1 MSDSSSIT
9 GPNWY
14 AVQTLSNQEGKAK
27 KYLDKFIAIEE
38 MDDFVFDVLMPTEQI
53 TEVKAGKK
61 SIKTRKFYPGYIFVN
76 MRLYDD
82 DGNLLQKPWYF
93 VREGHGV
100 INFVGGDRPTPLKK
114 SEIDRILN
122 QVEESEGKESRR
134 LNMKSVKWSKSTKVP
149 SRTSLAKLRKSTQT
163 GASSKFPYLF
173 SGVTRL
179 SNLNTGK
186 SREQKKANQTCLRKS
201 QVKSVYNCQ
210 LALLIPHLLS
220 VPHSVRRELI
230 LWGSVKNSMPRL
242 RTKQA

>member
-1 MSDSSSIT
+1 MSDSSPIT
-9 GPNWY
+9 GPRWY

-122 QVEESEGKESRR
+122 QVEEAEGKEKPKIEYEIGEMVKVNEGPFANLVGKIEEIDPDRGK
-134 LNMKSVKWSKSTKVP
+134 LKVSVSIFGRYTPVELEYWQVQ
-149 SRTSLAKLRKSTQT
+149 RTEES
-163 GASSKFPYLF
+163 
-173 SGVTRL
+173 
-179 SNLNTGK
+179 
-186 SREQKKANQTCLRKS
+186 
-201 QVKSVYNCQ
+201 
-210 LALLIPHLLS
+210 
-220 VPHSVRRELI
+220 
-230 LWGSVKNSMPRL
+230 
-242 RTKQA
+242 